1 MIEDCEELCDFYD
14 ELVQRV
20 GEFSFVLKPDGNTVL
35 NPALK
40 ANPLKDPITFI
51 EKAAHS
57 VKALFQR
64 ELEEYSDPEKIG
76 TYVLFIILFIT
87 LYHL

>member
-1 MIEDCEELCDFYD
+1 M
-14 ELVQRV
+14 

-35 NPALK
+35 NPAMNV
-40 ANPLKDPITFI
+40 NPLKDPITFI

-64 ELEEYSDPEKIG
+64 ELEKYSNPEKIG
-76 TYVLFIILFIT
+76 TYVLFIYIYL
-87 LYHL
+87 